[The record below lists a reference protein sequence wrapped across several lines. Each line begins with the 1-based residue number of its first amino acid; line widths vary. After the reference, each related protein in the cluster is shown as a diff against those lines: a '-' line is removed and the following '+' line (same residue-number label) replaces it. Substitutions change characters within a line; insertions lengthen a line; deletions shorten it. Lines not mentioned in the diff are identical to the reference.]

1 MGKWRFEGSLLGH
14 LCSEGWALRTS
25 CCWPGSVGHCSSS
38 NRKVRL
44 VPIRLCPVSRPALLF
59 NWRGPRRGCR
69 SHSSTRSPFCSVYQR
84 AWFRVDVAPSESS
97 VPGGTL
103 PAGRPATPAATCS
116 GPDLPRHQSL
126 RISLSLLLLSQVLN
140 CCQNQY
146 QPTSGGYIL
155 PQCCA

>member
-59 NWRGPRRGCR
+59 NWRGPEEVAGAIAPPGPLSAQSISVRG
-69 SHSSTRSPFCSVYQR
+69 SGWMWLHPR
-84 AWFRVDVAPSESS
+84 AQSLEAPSLLV
-97 VPGGTL
+97 VPPPL
-103 PAGRPATPAATCS
+103 QPHVAALTFH
-116 GPDLPRHQSL
+116 GINL
-126 RISLSLLLLSQVLN
+126 
-140 CCQNQY
+140 
-146 QPTSGGYIL
+146 
-155 PQCCA
+155 